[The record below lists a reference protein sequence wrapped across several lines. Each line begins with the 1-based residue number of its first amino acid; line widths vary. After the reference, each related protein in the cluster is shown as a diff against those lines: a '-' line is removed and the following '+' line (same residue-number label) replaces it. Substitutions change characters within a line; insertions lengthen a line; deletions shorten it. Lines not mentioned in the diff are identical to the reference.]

1 MSGPPLIKISMSK
14 KQYLYCANLLAN
26 CIDKVEVAVQTK
38 VSFKPKLDVDEPLHL
53 ISWQRKRTKDKA
65 YFDTFDEAGEWLID
79 QHYHLAFKA
88 IRQAINHIG
97 LAREA
102 AEDYDLKLPENL
114 PYPNIFKM

>member
-1 MSGPPLIKISMSK
+1 MSK
-14 KQYLYCANLLAN
+14 KQYLYCANLHAN
-26 CIDKVEVAVQTK
+26 TIHKVEVAVQTK
-38 VSFKPKLDVDEPLHL
+38 VSFKPKLDVDEPLSL
-53 ISWQRKRTKDKA
+53 ISWERKRTKEKS

-79 QHYHLAFKA
+79 QRYKLAFFA
-88 IRQAINHIG
+88 IKEAINHIG